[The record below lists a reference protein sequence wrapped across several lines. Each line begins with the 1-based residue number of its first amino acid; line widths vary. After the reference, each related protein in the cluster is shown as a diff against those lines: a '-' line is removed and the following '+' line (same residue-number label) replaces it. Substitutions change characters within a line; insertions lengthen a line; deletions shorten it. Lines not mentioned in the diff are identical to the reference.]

1 MVDRDSV
8 DELSSQVTSRA
19 TRAGLWMTVGA
30 AVLFLSGLFAGLALS
45 GRLMGQPVSPAPIA
59 SNPIAADPMPPPES
73 PNTGCEP
80 RRPDWLG
87 KDLEPGSPE
96 MLDAVARRVRE
107 ILKLD
112 AKQEKRVRSI
122 IDKYHPRMEELR
134 REFEPELRKLAVEA
148 LADLWPVLQ
157 DEQRE
162 HLGRILGRH
171 GQWLIRSVTQ
181 PASAATSRAVPS
193 E

>member
-1 MVDRDSV
+1 MVDHDNV

-45 GRLMGQPVSPAPIA
+45 GRLMGQPVSPAPTA
-59 SNPIAADPMPPPES
+59 SNPIAADATTSPES
-73 PNTGCEP
+73 PNDAREP
-80 RRPDWLG
+80 RRPDWLNQ
-87 KDLEPGSPE
+87 DLEPGSPE

-134 REFEPELRKLAVEA
+134 REFEPALRKLAVEA

-157 DEQRE
+157 AEQRE
-162 HLGRILGRH
+162 HLSRVLGRQ

-181 PASAATSRAVPS
+181 PAATTSKAVS
-193 E
+193 NE